1 MDTVCLWKIMLSQNH
16 VKYNSKFRHFRSM
29 KN

>member
-1 MDTVCLWKIMLSQNH
+1 MLSQNH

>member
-1 MDTVCLWKIMLSQNH
+1 MLSQNH

-29 KN
+29 KD